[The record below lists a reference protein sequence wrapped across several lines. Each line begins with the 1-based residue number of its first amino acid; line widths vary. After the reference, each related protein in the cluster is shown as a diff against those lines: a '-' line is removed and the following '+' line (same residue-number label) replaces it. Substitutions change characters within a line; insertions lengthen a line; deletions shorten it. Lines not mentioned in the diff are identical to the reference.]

1 MGLWQR
7 LLTTFVA
14 MLIASFVIGLA
25 SEAWLGFTL
34 PTYAAGVI
42 GGMTALPVWE
52 LLKRIRIK
60 DKNKAN

>member
-34 PTYAAGVI
+34 PTYPADLCGRRHRRHDRPARLG
-42 GGMTALPVWE
+42 TAEAHPH
-52 LLKRIRIK
+52 
-60 DKNKAN
+60 